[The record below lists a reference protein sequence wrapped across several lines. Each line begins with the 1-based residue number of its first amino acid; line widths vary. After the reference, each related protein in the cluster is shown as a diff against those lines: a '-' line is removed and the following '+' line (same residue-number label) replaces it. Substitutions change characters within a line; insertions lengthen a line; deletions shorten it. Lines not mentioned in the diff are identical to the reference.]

1 MQKAPHPM
9 QKIAIIGA
17 GTMGHALALVHALGG
32 CPDIRLQDV
41 SAEVLE
47 RAPGLMRTALR
58 TLREAGAAG
67 PEKDDAWLA
76 GAVRTTLDL
85 AEAVA
90 DADLIVEAVFE
101 DPEVKRQ
108 VFAAIDHAAPHGAII
123 ASNTSYLDVFPLI
136 PARRQRRAAIAH
148 WYTPPYLV
156 DLVDIAPGPETEPDV
171 IHALRDFYAGMD
183 KKPVVLKKFV
193 PGFIANRIQ
202 AAISLEVYRLLDD
215 GIADAAEIDASVKYG
230 LALRMPLL
238 GHLMKADFTGLAM
251 SRHAQTN
258 RSYTPPPVR
267 GRSDRLDALVE
278 AGHTG
283 VMAGRGFYDYAGRSP
298 AELMRERDLKLLQ
311 LKQAL
316 KAIGE
321 IEAKPAE

>member
-1 MQKAPHPM
+1 MR
-9 QKIAIIGA
+9 KIAIIGA

-32 CPDIRLQDV
+32 SAEVRLQDI
-41 SAEVLE
+41 APAVLE
-47 RAPGLMRTALR
+47 RAPGLMATALA
-58 TLREAGAAG
+58 TLREAGAVGA
-67 PEKDDAWLA
+67 ERDQAWLSEI
-76 GAVRTTLDL
+76 VTTTGDL
-85 AEAVA
+85 AAAVA
-90 DADLIVEAVFE
+90 GADLIVEAVVE
-101 DPEVKRQ
+101 DPEIKRQ
-108 VFAAIDHAAPHGAII
+108 VFAAIDAAAPESAVI

-136 PARRQRRAAIAH
+136 PARRQRRAVIAH

-156 DLVDIAPGPETEPDV
+156 DLVDIAPGPETDPAV
-171 IHALRDFYAGMD
+171 IEALRALYAGME
-183 KKPVVLKKFV
+183 KKPVVLRKFV

-202 AAISLEVYRLLDD
+202 AAISLEVYRLLDE
-215 GIADAAEIDASVKYG
+215 GVADTAEIDASVKYG

-267 GRSDRLDALVE
+267 GRSERLDTLVE

-283 VMAGRGFYDYAGRSP
+283 VMAGRGFYDYRGRSP
-298 AELMRERDLKLLQ
+298 AELMKERDLKLLR

-316 KAIGE
+316 KAIGD
-321 IEAKPAE
+321 IEADPT